1 MKKVYLI
8 VSTFMF
14 GTLTF
19 GQVNRT
25 FMNQRD
31 EGTRRMSTEPKEKDD
46 RAICY

>member
-19 GQVNRT
+19 GQVNCA
-25 FMNQRD
+25 FMNQGA
-31 EGTRRMSTEPKEKDD
+31 EGTQSRTNAYGAKSP
-46 RAICY
+46 C